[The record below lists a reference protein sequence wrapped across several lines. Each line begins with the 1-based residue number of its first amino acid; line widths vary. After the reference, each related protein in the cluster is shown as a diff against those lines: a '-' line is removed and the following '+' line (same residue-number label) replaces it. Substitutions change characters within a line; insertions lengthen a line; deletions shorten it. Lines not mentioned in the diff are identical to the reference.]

1 MYRTALTS
9 CAAAL
14 LLVGATACG
23 SGEDAGDP
31 PTVTVTSS
39 VSTTEGGES
48 ETSTSTTAPSSS
60 TSSSVESTTTT
71 ASPTASEPDDDGD
84 GDGDDGDSGTASA
97 TQVVNVWVDDSWK
110 VEEVDEDVCG
120 GSAYQ
125 SQFSTQDDV
134 YTCGATAS
142 SALACLD
149 DEGGDTATCI
159 ANGQDRIAIHFPHEP
174 IDPAKVTERE
184 TEAIPLYV
192 ELGDGTTCGV
202 LSHDHAQ
209 HWDDMFSWYGCAD
222 GSELLTEERIADTFD
237 DDEATWTVER
247 STGKGKPVETAV
259 TKAVFAGK

>member
-31 PTVTVTSS
+31 PTVTETSS

-71 ASPTASEPDDDGD
+71 ASSTTNEPDDD

-110 VEEVDEDVCG
+110 VEKVDEDVCG

-149 DEGGDTATCI
+149 DEGGETATCI

-202 LSHDHAQ
+202 LSHDQAQ
-209 HWDDMFSWYGCAD
+209 HWDDMFSWYRCSD
-222 GSELLTEERIADTFD
+222 GSELLTDEEIADTFD
-237 DDEATWTVER
+237 DDERAWTVER
-247 STGKGKPVETAV
+247 STGKGKPVETSVA
-259 TKAVFAGK
+259 TAVFAGK

>member
-1 MYRTALTS
+1 MYRTAITS

-14 LLVGATACG
+14 LLVCATACG
-23 SGEDAGDP
+23 SGDDAGDS
-31 PTVTVTSS
+31 PTVTETTS
-39 VSTTEGGES
+39 VSTTEGGET
-48 ETSTSTTAPSSS
+48 ETSSSTTAPSS

-71 ASPTASEPDDDGD
+71 SSPTSSETDGDDDGD
-84 GDGDDGDSGTASA
+84 DDGAAGPA

-149 DEGGDTATCI
+149 DEGGETATCV
-159 ANGQDRIAIHFPHEP
+159 ANGQDRIAIHFPHKP
-174 IDPAKVTERE
+174 IDPAKVSKRE
-184 TEAIPLYV
+184 AEAIPLYV

-202 LSHDHAQ
+202 LSHDQAQ
-209 HWDDMFSWYGCAD
+209 HWDDMFSWYGCSD
-222 GSELLTEERIADTFD
+222 GSELLTEEQIADTFD
-237 DDEATWTVER
+237 DDEQAWTVER
-247 STGKGKPVETAV
+247 STNKGKPVETPVA
-259 TKAVFAGK
+259 KAVFAGK

>member
-1 MYRTALTS
+1 MYRTAITS

-14 LLVGATACG
+14 LLVGVAACG
-23 SGEDAGDP
+23 SGDDAGDS
-31 PTVTVTSS
+31 PTVTETTS
-39 VSTTEGGES
+39 VSTTEGGET
-48 ETSTSTTAPSSS
+48 ETSSSTTAPSS

-71 ASPTASEPDDDGD
+71 SSPTSSEADGDDDGD
-84 GDGDDGDSGTASA
+84 DDGAAGPA

-149 DEGGDTATCI
+149 DEGGETATCV

-174 IDPAKVTERE
+174 IDPSKVSKRE
-184 TEAIPLYV
+184 AEAIPLYV

-202 LSHDHAQ
+202 LSHDQAQ
-209 HWDDMFSWYGCAD
+209 HWDDMFSWYGCSD
-222 GSELLTEERIADTFD
+222 GSELLTEEQIADTFD
-237 DDEATWTVER
+237 DDEQAWTVER
-247 STGKGKPVETAV
+247 STNKGKPVETPVA
-259 TKAVFAGK
+259 KAVFAGK

>member
-71 ASPTASEPDDDGD
+71 ASPTASESDDDGD
-84 GDGDDGDSGTASA
+84 DGDGGDSGTASA

-149 DEGGDTATCI
+149 DEGGETATCI

-202 LSHDHAQ
+202 LSHDQAQ
-209 HWDDMFSWYGCAD
+209 HWDDMFSWYGCSD
-222 GSELLTEERIADTFD
+222 GSELLTDEEIADTFD

>member
-1 MYRTALTS
+1 MYRTAITS
-9 CAAAL
+9 GAAAL
-14 LLVGATACG
+14 LLVVSACG
-23 SGEDAGDP
+23 SGADSEDTP
-31 PTVTVTSS
+31 SVTETSR

-48 ETSTSTTAPSSS
+48 ETSSTQAPSSS
-60 TSSSVESTTTT
+60 SSVPSSTPSSSTT
-71 ASPTASEPDDDGD
+71 ASESETSGGD
-84 GDGDDGDSGTASA
+84 AAAPA

-174 IDPAKVTERE
+174 IDPSEVTERE
-184 TEAIPLYV
+184 AEAIPLYV
-192 ELGDGTTCGV
+192 ELADGTMCGV
-202 LSHDHAQ
+202 LAHDQAQ
-209 HWDDMFSWYGCAD
+209 HWDGMFSWYGCSDA
-222 GSELLTEERIADTFD
+222 SELLTEEHIADTFD
-237 DDEATWTVER
+237 DAEESWTVQR
-247 STGKGKPVETAV
+247 STGKGKPVETPVA
-259 TKAVFAGK
+259 KAVFAGK

>member
-1 MYRTALTS
+1 MYRTAITS

-23 SGEDAGDP
+23 SGAGAGDS
-31 PTVTVTSS
+31 PTVTETTA
-39 VSTTEGGES
+39 VSTTEGGET
-48 ETSTSTTAPSSS
+48 ETSSSTTAPSS

-71 ASPTASEPDDDGD
+71 ASPTSSETDDDDDGD
-84 GDGDDGDSGTASA
+84 DSAAAPA

-149 DEGGDTATCI
+149 DESGETATCI
-159 ANGQDRIAIHFPHEP
+159 ANGQDRIAIHFPHQP
-174 IDPAKVTERE
+174 IDTSNVTDRE
-184 TEAIPLYV
+184 GEAIPLYV
-192 ELGDGTTCGV
+192 ELTDGTTCGV
-202 LSHDHAQ
+202 LAHDHAQ
-209 HWDDMFSWYGCAD
+209 HWDDMFSWYGCSD
-222 GSELLTEERIADTFD
+222 GSELLTEEDIADTFD
-237 DDEATWTVER
+237 DAEETWTVQR
-247 STGKGKPVETAV
+247 STGKGKPAETPV

>member
-1 MYRTALTS
+1 MYRTAITS

-23 SGEDAGDP
+23 SGDDAGDS
-31 PTVTVTSS
+31 PTVTETTS
-39 VSTTEGGES
+39 VSTTEGGET
-48 ETSTSTTAPSSS
+48 ETSSSTTAPSS

-71 ASPTASEPDDDGD
+71 SSPTSSEADGDDDGD
-84 GDGDDGDSGTASA
+84 DDGAAGPA

-149 DEGGDTATCI
+149 DEGGETATCV

-174 IDPAKVTERE
+174 IDPSKVSKRE
-184 TEAIPLYV
+184 AEAIPLYV

-202 LSHDHAQ
+202 LSHDQAQ
-209 HWDDMFSWYGCAD
+209 HWDDMFSWYGCSD
-222 GSELLTEERIADTFD
+222 GSELLTEEQIADTFD
-237 DDEATWTVER
+237 DDEQAWTVER
-247 STGKGKPVETAV
+247 STNKGKPVETPVA
-259 TKAVFAGK
+259 KAVFAGK

>member
-1 MYRTALTS
+1 MYRTAITS

-14 LLVGATACG
+14 LLVGVAACG
-23 SGEDAGDP
+23 SGDDAGDS
-31 PTVTVTSS
+31 PTVTETTS
-39 VSTTEGGES
+39 VSTTEGGET
-48 ETSTSTTAPSSS
+48 ETSSSTTAPSS

-71 ASPTASEPDDDGD
+71 SSPTSSEADGDDDGD
-84 GDGDDGDSGTASA
+84 DDGAAGPA

-209 HWDDMFSWYGCAD
+209 HWDDMFSWYGCSD
-222 GSELLTEERIADTFD
+222 GSELLTDEEIADTFD

-259 TKAVFAGK
+259 TTAVFAGK